1 MRYPCTRTTNHDR
14 LSASDRL
21 RLCVL
26 ETMTWLNL
34 FLTLLLVLL
43 APLGSVK

>member
-1 MRYPCTRTTNHDR
+1 MQHHCTRTTNHDH
-14 LSASDRL
+14 LIASERL
-21 RLCVL
+21 RICIL
-26 ETMTWLNL
+26 ETMTWFNL